1 MELVQRTQRHL
12 PLTTTNRLQSVPYE
26 LELSLQEAAGWAT
39 TQIGRQVTPHNIQYL
54 INYGR
59 IRNVGGNGAVAIPI
73 SDLERYYADQT
84 TVERKFKSKLGEDL
98 NWALSF
104 DQYRE
109 KERTKHVHRL
119 HPYKGKFI
127 PQLVEYFLDDHLDD
141 FKTNIWFHPG
151 DIVLDPFCGSG
162 TTLVQAN
169 ELGMH
174 AIGVDVS
181 EFNAWVSNIK
191 LSSFDVEQVLAHGN
205 KVSKALNQHIA
216 KSGIHRLDEE
226 FNEWLSAF
234 NRKHFPSPEYKLRI
248 RRTGFNEKSYVGE
261 RLPEVV
267 FRYAEMVNTYG
278 VEVTPSRSGGFLDR
292 WYLPPV
298 REQID
303 LSNHMIDDTADGD
316 VADVLKLILS
326 RTARTCRAT
335 THADLATLQ
344 EPVWSPYYCRKH
356 GKICRPLMTIEGWWT
371 RYLKDTATRLK
382 QFMQLRTDT
391 FQHCL
396 TGDARTLDI
405 PAAVA
410 KRSSQLAGI
419 VNDKGIKGIFSSPPY
434 VGLIDY
440 HEQHAY
446 AYELLGFDRRDHLEV
461 GRLSEGQSKAA
472 KESYVGGVADVLVNC
487 ANFMIENC
495 DVFLVANDKH
505 GLYPEI
511 AERSSFEIV
520 DSYRRPVLNRVE
532 KNRSAYSETIFHMKR
547 KR

>member
-1 MELVQRTQRHL
+1 M
-12 PLTTTNRLQSVPYE
+12 TTINRPQSAKFE
-26 LELSLQEAAGWAT
+26 LELSLQEAARWAT
-39 TQIGRQVTPHNIQYL
+39 TQTGRQVTSHNIQYL
-54 INYGR
+54 LNYGR
-59 IRNVGGNGAVAIPI
+59 IRNVGSTGLVAIPI

-84 TVERKFKSKLGEDL
+84 TVERRFKSKLGEDL

-141 FKTNIWFHPG
+141 FKTNIWFRPG
-151 DIVLDPFCGSG
+151 DVVLDPFCGSG

-174 AIGVDVS
+174 AIGIDVS

-191 LSSFDVEQVLAHGN
+191 VSEFKVDRVVALGN
-205 KVSKALNQHIA
+205 KVSQVLSQHITE
-216 KSGIHRLDEE
+216 SGVQSLDEE

-234 NRKHFPSPEYKLRI
+234 NRKHFPSPEYKLRS
-248 RRTGFNEKSYVGE
+248 RRNGFNEKSYVNQ

-267 FRYAEMVNTYG
+267 FEYAEKVNAYG
-278 VEVTPSRSGGFLDR
+278 IEIAPPRSGGFLDR
-292 WYLPPV
+292 WYLRPV
-298 REQID
+298 KDQID
-303 LSNHMIDDTADGD
+303 LAKRVIDDIASGD
-316 VADVLKLILS
+316 VAEVLKLILS

-335 THADLATLQ
+335 THADLGTLQ

-356 GKICRPLMTIEGWWT
+356 GKVCRPLISIEGWWK
-371 RYLKDTATRLK
+371 RYLADTATRLQ
-382 QFMQLRTDT
+382 QFMQLKTET
-391 FQHCL
+391 WQYCL
-396 TGDARTLDI
+396 TGDARTIDI
-405 PAAVA
+405 RKAITEQ
-410 KRSSQLAGI
+410 RTTLAQV

-461 GRLSEGQSKAA
+461 GRLSQGQSRAA
-472 KESYVGGVADVLVNC
+472 KESYVKGVADVLINC

-511 AERSSFEIV
+511 AERSSLEIV
-520 DSYRRPVLNRVE
+520 ESYRRPVLNRVE

>member
-1 MELVQRTQRHL
+1 MATHL
-12 PLTTTNRLQSVPYE
+12 RSSFPPYYE
-26 LELSLQEAAGWAT
+26 LQLSLQEAARWAT
-39 TQIGRQVTPHNIQYL
+39 TQTGRQVTSHNIQYL
-54 INYGR
+54 VNYGR
-59 IRNVGGNGAVAIPI
+59 IRNVGNNGVMAIPI
-73 SDLERYYADQT
+73 SDLERYYQNRT
-84 TVERKFKSKLGEDL
+84 TVERRFKSKLGEDL

-141 FKTNIWFHPG
+141 YKTNIWFQPG
-151 DIVLDPFCGSG
+151 DVVLDPFCGSG

-174 AIGVDVS
+174 AIGIDVS

-191 LSSFDVEQVLAHGN
+191 LSSFDLGQVVALGN
-205 KVSKALNQHIA
+205 KVSQVLSEYIA
-216 KSGIHRLDEE
+216 ENGLQRLDGE

-248 RRTGFNEKSYVGE
+248 RRNGFNEKAHVDE
-261 RLPEVV
+261 RLPEAV
-267 FRYAEMVNTYG
+267 FKYAEMVNDYG
-278 VEVTPSRSGGFLDR
+278 IEVTPPRSGGFLDR
-292 WYLPPV
+292 WYLRPV
-298 REQID
+298 RQQIH
-303 LSNHMIDDTADGD
+303 LAKHVIDDMTRGE
-316 VADVLKLILS
+316 VAEVLKLILS

-344 EPVWSPYYCRKH
+344 TPVWSPYYCRKH
-356 GKICRPLMTIEGWWT
+356 GKVCRPLMSIDGWWT
-371 RYLKDTATRLK
+371 RYLKDTVARLK
-382 QFMQLRTDT
+382 EFVTLKTDT
-391 FQHCL
+391 LQHCL

-405 PAAVA
+405 ATAIA
-410 KRSSQLAGI
+410 DESSELARIANDRGI
-419 VNDKGIKGIFSSPPY
+419 RGIFSSPPY

-446 AYELLGFDRRDHLEV
+446 AYELLGFNRRDKLEV
-461 GRLSEGQSKAA
+461 GRLSDGQSRSA
-472 KESYVGGVADVLVNC
+472 KELYVQGISEVLINC
-487 ANFMIENC
+487 TDMMIENC

-511 AERSSFEIV
+511 AERASFEIV
-520 DSYRRPVLNRVE
+520 ESYRRPVLNRVE

-547 KR
+547 SS

>member
-1 MELVQRTQRHL
+1 MTTQTRPSPAAHDLHL
-12 PLTTTNRLQSVPYE
+12 NLSV
-26 LELSLQEAAGWAT
+26 QEAARWASSKT
-39 TQIGRQVTPHNIQYL
+39 GRKVTSANIQYL
-54 INYGR
+54 VNYGR
-59 IRNVGGNGAVAIPI
+59 IRNVGGNGTIAIPL
-73 SDLERYYADQT
+73 SDLETYYKNQF
-84 TVERKFKSKLGEDL
+84 TVETRFKSKLGDDL

-104 DQYRE
+104 DQYKE
-109 KERTKHVHRL
+109 SERTKHVHRL

-141 FKTNIWFHPG
+141 HKTNVWFRPG
-151 DIVLDPFCGSG
+151 DVVLDPFCGSG

-174 AIGVDVS
+174 AIGIDVS

-191 LSSFDVEQVLAHGN
+191 VSSFDVDQVVASGN
-205 KVSKALNQHIA
+205 KVSQVLSEYIA
-216 KSGIHRLDEE
+216 ESGVRRLDDE

-248 RRTGFNEKSYVGE
+248 RRNGFNEKSYVNE

-267 FRYAEMVNTYG
+267 FKYSEMVNAYG
-278 VEVTPSRSGGFLDR
+278 IEVTPSRSGGFLDR
-292 WYLPPV
+292 WYLPSV
-298 REQID
+298 RQQID
-303 LSNHMIDDTADGD
+303 LSKRVIHDTVSGE
-316 VADVLKLILS
+316 VAEVLKLILS

-344 EPVWSPYYCRKH
+344 TPVWSPYYCRKH
-356 GKICRPLMTIEGWWT
+356 GKICRPLMSIEGWWT
-371 RYLKDTATRLK
+371 RYLKDTVTRLQEFAELK
-382 QFMQLRTDT
+382 SDT
-391 FQHCL
+391 LQYCL
-396 TGDARTLDI
+396 TGDARTLNI
-405 PAAVA
+405 QAATTNQ
-410 KRSSQLAGI
+410 SSELAGI

-461 GRLSEGQSKAA
+461 GRLSEGQSRAA
-472 KESYVGGVADVLVNC
+472 KKAYVEGISGVLINC
-487 ANFMIENC
+487 KNFMVEDA

-511 AERSSFEIV
+511 AERSSLEIV
-520 DSYRRPVLNRVE
+520 ESYRRPVLNRVE
-532 KNRSAYSETIFHMKR
+532 KNRSAYAETIFHMKR

>member
-1 MELVQRTQRHL
+1 MTTETLTEPSVHELR
-12 PLTTTNRLQSVPYE
+12 
-26 LELSLQEAAGWAT
+26 LSLREAASWAST
-39 TQIGRQVTPHNIQYL
+39 KTGRTVTSANIQYL

-59 IRNVGGNGAVAIPI
+59 IRNVGGSGTIAILL
-73 SDLERYYADQT
+73 SDLETYYENQF
-84 TVERKFKSKLGEDL
+84 TVETRFKSKLGDDL

-104 DQYRE
+104 DQYKE
-109 KERTKHVHRL
+109 SERTKHVHRL

-127 PQLVEYFLDDHLDD
+127 PQLVEYFLDDHLDEH
-141 FKTNIWFHPG
+141 KTNVWFRPG
-151 DIVLDPFCGSG
+151 DVVLDPFCGSG

-191 LSSFDVEQVLAHGN
+191 LSSSFDVEQVVALGN
-205 KVSKALNQHIA
+205 KVSQSLSERIA
-216 KSGIHRLDEE
+216 ESGVQRLDEE
-226 FNEWLSAF
+226 FSEWLSAF
-234 NRKHFPSPEYKLRI
+234 NRKHFPSPEYKLKS
-248 RRTGFNEKSYVGE
+248 RRNGFDEKSYVNE

-267 FRYAEMVNTYG
+267 FEYAAMVNVYG
-278 VEVTPSRSGGFLDR
+278 VEVTPSRSGKFLDR

-298 REQID
+298 RQQID
-303 LSNHMIDDTADGD
+303 LAKRVIDDTVRGE
-316 VADVLKLILS
+316 VAEVLKLILS

-344 EPVWSPYYCRKH
+344 APVWSPYYCRKH
-356 GKICRPLMTIEGWWT
+356 GKVCRPLMSIDGWWT
-371 RYLKDTATRLK
+371 RYLKDTAARLK
-382 QFMQLRTDT
+382 EFAALKTDT
-391 FQHCL
+391 LQYCL
-396 TGDARTLDI
+396 TGDARTLNI
-405 PAAVA
+405 PAAIA
-410 KRSSQLAGI
+410 DQSSGLAGI

-446 AYELLGFDRRDHLEV
+446 AYELLGFNRRDRLEV
-461 GRLSEGQSKAA
+461 GRLSDGQSRSA
-472 KESYVGGVADVLVNC
+472 KESYVQGISNVLISC
-487 ANFMIENC
+487 ANVMIENC

-520 DSYRRPVLNRVE
+520 ESYRRPVLNRVE

>member
-1 MELVQRTQRHL
+1 M
-12 PLTTTNRLQSVPYE
+12 TTEIRSRSSDRYE
-26 LELSLQEAAGWAT
+26 LQLSLHEAARWAT
-39 TQIGRQVTPHNIQYL
+39 TQTGRQVTSHNIQYL
-54 INYGR
+54 VNYGR
-59 IRNVGGNGAVAIPI
+59 IRNVGDNGVMAIPL
-73 SDLERYYADQT
+73 SDLERYYADRT
-84 TVERKFKSKLGEDL
+84 SVERRFKSKLGEDL

-141 FKTNIWFHPG
+141 YKTNVWFRPG
-151 DIVLDPFCGSG
+151 DVVLDPFCGSG

-191 LSSFDVEQVLAHGN
+191 VSSFDVKEVAASGN
-205 KVSKALNQHIA
+205 NVSQLLNRHIVE
-216 KSGIHRLDEE
+216 SGLQKLDEE
-226 FNEWLSAF
+226 CNEWLSGF

-248 RRTGFNEKSYVGE
+248 RRNGFNEKAYVNS
-261 RLPEVV
+261 RLPETV
-267 FRYAEMVNTYG
+267 FKYAEMVNDYG
-278 VEVTPSRSGGFLDR
+278 IEVTPSRSGGFLDR
-292 WYLPPV
+292 WYLRPV
-298 REQID
+298 RQQID
-303 LSNHMIDDTADGD
+303 LAKRVIDDTASGE
-316 VADVLKLILS
+316 VAEVLKLILS

-344 EPVWSPYYCRKH
+344 TPVWSPYYCRKH
-356 GKICRPLMTIEGWWT
+356 GKVCRPLMSIEGWWT
-371 RYLKDTATRLK
+371 RYLKDTVTRLQEFAELK
-382 QFMQLRTDT
+382 SDT
-391 FQHCL
+391 LQYCL
-396 TGDARTLDI
+396 TGDARTLNI
-405 PAAVA
+405 PAAITDQG
-410 KRSSQLAGI
+410 SELAEI
-419 VNDKGIKGIFSSPPY
+419 VNAVGIKGIFSSPPY

-461 GRLSEGQSKAA
+461 GKLSEGQSRAA
-472 KESYVGGVADVLVNC
+472 KESYVEGVADVLINC

-511 AERSSFEIV
+511 AERASFEIV

-532 KNRSAYSETIFHMKR
+532 KNRAAYSETIFHMKR
-547 KR
+547 KK